1 MAFNLEDYEDVAT
14 LNKWFIAIIQ
24 WVDLIY
30 QLLAMILKRV
40 ISWCKQPCGE
50 IAADPAPAVAT
61 LHLDLEKP
69 IWLI

>member
-14 LNKWFIAIIQ
+14 LTNGSLPIIQ

-30 QLLAMILKRV
+30 QLSAMILKRV

-50 IAADPAPAVAT
+50 MQQIQ
-61 LHLDLEKP
+61 HRQFQHC
-69 IWLI
+69 IWI

>member
-14 LNKWFIAIIQ
+14 LTNGSLPIIQ

-40 ISWCKQPCGE
+40 ISWCKQLLWR
-50 IAADPAPAVAT
+50 DSKMPAPAVST
-61 LHLDLEKP
+61 LHLDLEK
-69 IWLI
+69 LIFKI